1 MRRDVFQAIADPTRR
16 AIIHMIA
23 NENMNLNS
31 VAEKFDISRP
41 AISKHIKILTEC
53 GLVTINVQGREHYC
67 EAKLEKLNEVNEWVA
82 QYKKFWEEKF
92 DALELYLQK
101 LQDKSS
107 LGTTTSFKQVAP
119 RTKKSTRPDSNRD
132 DKSSTHAQ
140 KSHRSSGKTKTSSQK
155 RKKK

>member
-92 DALELYLQK
+92 DALEIYLRE
-101 LQDKSS
+101 LQAKSNTPGDKSR
-107 LGTTTSFKQVAP
+107 G
-119 RTKKSTRPDSNRD
+119 KKSNL
-132 DKSSTHAQ
+132 
-140 KSHRSSGKTKTSSQK
+140 SGKGRKSLP
-155 RKKK
+155 KKKK